1 MKLNFNAGPAALP
14 QEVLETASRSVL
26 EYKDS
31 GMSILGIPHRGP
43 HFKAI
48 LEDARKHVL
57 HLLGLSRE
65 EYEVMWFQ
73 GGGRLQFEM
82 IPMNFLPDGATAAY
96 IDSGR
101 WAADAMSNAGRYGK
115 VHLAASSRE
124 EDYRRVPTEWNI
136 PEDAAY
142 LHLTANNTIYGTQ
155 SFSFPDTDV
164 PVIADFSSELFSR
177 KLDYS
182 RFAMI
187 YAVAQKNIGPSGATL
202 VIARKEFIQ
211 QPVRQL
217 PEILSYK
224 AMAEKNSLVNTA
236 PVFSIYVSS
245 LYLGWMAAKGIDVIE
260 QESIA
265 KSELL
270 YSYIDQSSLY
280 YAIAA
285 PGSRS
290 RMNVCCRLRNEELTD
305 TLVAFAAERGILGI
319 GGHRNIGGLRIS
331 IYNAISLQD
340 VEQLLAVLKEFEQ
353 MHA

>member
-14 QEVLETASRSVL
+14 GEVLETASRSVL

-31 GMSILGIPHRGP
+31 GMSILSLPHRGP

-57 HLLGLSRE
+57 QLLGLSEE
-65 EYEVMWFQ
+65 EYAVMWFQ

-101 WAADAMSNAGRYGK
+101 WAADAMSNAERYGK
-115 VHLAASSRE
+115 VHIAASSRE
-124 EDYRRVPTEWNI
+124 DDYKQVPTTWNI
-136 PEDAAY
+136 PDDAAY

-155 SFSFPDTDV
+155 SFTFPDTDV

-187 YAVAQKNIGPSGATL
+187 YAVAQKNIGPSGTTL
-202 VIARKEFIQ
+202 VIARKDFIQ
-211 QPVRQL
+211 QTVKEL

-245 LYLGWMAAKGIDVIE
+245 LYLGWMAAKGMDAIE

-265 KSELL
+265 KSQLL
-270 YSYIDQSSLY
+270 YNYIDQSSLY
-280 YAIAA
+280 YTVAA
-285 PGSRS
+285 PDSRS
-290 RMNVCCRLRNEELTD
+290 RMNVCCRLRREELTD
-305 TLVAFAAERGILGI
+305 ALVAFAAERGILGI

-340 VEQLLAVLKEFEQ
+340 TEQLLAVLKEFEQ

>member
-14 QEVLETASRSVL
+14 QEVLETASLSVL

-31 GMSILGIPHRGP
+31 GISILGMPHRGP
-43 HFKAI
+43 HFKDI
-48 LEDARKHVL
+48 LEDARRHVL
-57 HLLGLSRE
+57 QLLGLSE
-65 EYEVMWFQ
+65 AEYAVMWFQ

-96 IDSGR
+96 IDSGK

-115 VHLAASSRE
+115 VYVAASSRD
-124 EDYRRVPTEWNI
+124 EDYRTVPTEWNI

-155 SFSFPDTDV
+155 SFAFPDTDV
-164 PVIADFSSELFSR
+164 PIIADFSSELFSR

-202 VIARKEFIQ
+202 VIARKDFIQ
-211 QPVRQL
+211 QPVRTL
-217 PEILSYK
+217 PDILSYK

-245 LYLGWMAAKGIDVIE
+245 LYLGWMAQKGIEAIE
-260 QESIA
+260 QESMA
-265 KSELL
+265 KSKLL
-270 YSYIDQSSLY
+270 YDYIDQSNLY
-280 YAIAA
+280 YAVAE

-290 RMNVCCRLRNEELTD
+290 RMNVCCRLRREELTD
-305 TLVAFAAERGILGI
+305 QLVSFAAARGLLGI
-319 GGHRNIGGLRIS
+319 AGHRSIGGLRIS

-340 VEQLLAVLKEFEQ
+340 TERLLAVLKEFEQ